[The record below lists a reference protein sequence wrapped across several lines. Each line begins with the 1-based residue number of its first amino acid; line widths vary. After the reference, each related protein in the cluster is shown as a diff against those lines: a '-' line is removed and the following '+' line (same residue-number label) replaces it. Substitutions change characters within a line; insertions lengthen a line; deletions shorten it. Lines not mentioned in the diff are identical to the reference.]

1 MIPGPTWEK
10 VMSETFGWVPD
21 TTTGM
26 VTNSGVISP
35 CTPTVAELQRRK
47 AGLIAY
53 CQIKLEA
60 GDWHAVQDAA
70 SDIRELDAKLEVLR
84 DGK

>member
-1 MIPGPTWEK
+1 MTNTWQ
-10 VMSETFGWVPD
+10 MT
-21 TTTGM
+21 
-26 VTNSGVISP
+26 TNSGVISP
-35 CTPTVAELQRRK
+35 ITPTIAELQKRK

-53 CQIKLEA
+53 CQIKLES

-70 SDIRELDAKLEVLR
+70 SDIREIEAKLEILR